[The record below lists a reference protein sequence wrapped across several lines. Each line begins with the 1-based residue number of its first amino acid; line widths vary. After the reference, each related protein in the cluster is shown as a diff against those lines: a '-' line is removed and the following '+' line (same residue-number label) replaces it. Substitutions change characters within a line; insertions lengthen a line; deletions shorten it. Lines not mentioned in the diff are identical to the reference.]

1 MGNFTKKP
9 LYTYHDS
16 IRTSDLRLIIS
27 IILVFALWLY
37 LFFYKED
44 VRANKDGFTSIQE
57 VLNIDWCRMT
67 QDEDSHLI
75 KGNGSMYAVDLSCWE
90 AIKVFSPKDKEFYRV
105 KTVSFDSKI
114 WDYVILKNGD
124 LEYVFWHTKSELKKW
139 DKVEAGS
146 EIWVTNKSWKSTWY
160 HLHFELWKYGYNIS
174 YKHLLW
180 EAEKYN
186 MKKTYDL
193 RKQRGWYLGEK
204 EAMDFIAWFEGFREK
219 PYIDWKWRL
228 SIWYGTIAKWPKDRV
243 TKEEAK
249 QRKLHVIEGLMES
262 VYKNHFVK
270 SHNQRIALVSATY
283 NLWINSSIT
292 KVKNRTTEKGIRQ
305 WFARFVK
312 WSVCNKDWCE
322 TKKLWGLVKRRGIEA
337 SLYLKK

>member
-1 MGNFTKKP
+1 M
-9 LYTYHDS
+9 
-16 IRTSDLRLIIS
+16 RLIIS

-67 QDEDSHLI
+67 QDDDDHMI
-75 KGNGSMYAVDLSCWE
+75 KWKGSMYAVDISCGE
-90 AIKVFSPKDKEFYRV
+90 AIKIYTPKDKEFYRV
-105 KTVSFDSKI
+105 KTNSYNDKI
-114 WDYVILKNGD
+114 GDYIILKHWD
-124 LEYVFWHTKSELKKW
+124 LEYVFWHTKSDLKKW
-139 DKVEAGS
+139 EKVLAGQ
-146 EIWVTNKSWKSTWY
+146 EIWVTNKSWMSTGY
-160 HLHFELWKYGYNIS
+160 HLHFELWKYWYNIS
-174 YKHLLW
+174 YKHLLG
-180 EAEKYN
+180 EKERYN
-186 MKKTYDL
+186 MEKTYAL

-204 EAMDFIAWFEGFREK
+204 EAMDFVAWFEWFRSK
-219 PYIDWKWRL
+219 PYVDWEGRL
-228 SIWYGTIAKWPKDRV
+228 SIGYGTRAKWINDYV

-249 QRKLHVIEGLMES
+249 QRIMYHIEWLMES

-292 KVKNRTTEKGIRQ
+292 KVKNRTTEKWIRQ
-305 WFARFVK
+305 WFSRFVK